1 LASPRKIF
9 SRAGAPESDISN
21 TPKKH
26 IPYSPNR
33 NKLRA
38 HFSVLQANFSGPLGQ
53 HTGALAESKVVP
65 CNRPETQLLPAK
77 AGLITFLFKNQFW

>member
-1 LASPRKIF
+1 VTAAI
-9 SRAGAPESDISN
+9 IS
-21 TPKKH
+21 KKH

-33 NKLRA
+33 NKLLA